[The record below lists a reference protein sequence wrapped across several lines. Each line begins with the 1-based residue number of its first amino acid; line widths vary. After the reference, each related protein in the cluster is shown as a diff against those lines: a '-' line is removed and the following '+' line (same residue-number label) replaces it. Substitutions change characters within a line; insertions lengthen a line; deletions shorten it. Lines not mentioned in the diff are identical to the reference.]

1 MIISESLAMIMVRLV
16 TNFGLKLT
24 LLAIGFVGMA
34 IVGAALRVTMAT
46 LLREEYR
53 AIVFHIQSVIVY
65 VLLAHALVLSRIIT
79 VIVLMIDVFAEIVVF
94 MSLRWLYTAFMSLRK
109 LYAYVFIAHKMV
121 LLQFTA
127 SRFFAIAIF
136 LRLTWNRTDVLLI
149 VAICLLL
156 FCIGSALLLPLHQE
170 TMTMT
175 VNFIHGPNLT

>member
-121 LLQFTA
+121 LLQLTA
-127 SRFFAIAIF
+127 SRFAIAIF

-170 TMTMT
+170 TMTYLKNI
-175 VNFIHGPNLT
+175 VFN